1 MSVSHLSKSKN
12 SKAQHTQSTAQLWG
26 QAHSRDADGTAL
38 MSLAYLT
45 KPRTH
50 THAATVREWV
60 AHRRSA
66 WGNFQLF
73 LVWEYL
79 VLGGDSRQCSFV
91 KIYQTALENCTRNRC
106 VCCATLAK
114 GARLSEPPSPG
125 SSELESARSCPGMEV
140 KALRG

>member
-91 KIYQTALENCTRNRC
+91 KIYQTALENCTRNRY